1 MQQIIRA
8 AAENYSD
15 DEENGLSIERP
26 YIFTIPKGIREAVV
40 VVNTDK

>member
-8 AAENYSD
+8 AAENYFD

-26 YIFTIPKGIREAVV
+26 YIFTIPKGMREAIIVV
-40 VVNTDK
+40 KTDK